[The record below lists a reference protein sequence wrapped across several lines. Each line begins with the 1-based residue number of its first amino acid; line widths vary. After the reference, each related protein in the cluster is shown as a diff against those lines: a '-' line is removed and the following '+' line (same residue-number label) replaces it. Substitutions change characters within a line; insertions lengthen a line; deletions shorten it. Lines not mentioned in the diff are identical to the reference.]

1 LLARKKWYYKTKIEK
16 NEVISKLIVQL
27 VDIPDM
33 GSCTI
38 YPVKDQS
45 YLKKCYP
52 HVSDG
57 ARALVQDNYNL
68 GQGKWRLVEE
78 FLNHEIP
85 IVYQNTEY
93 SPYSSLTNS
102 FYEPTNTT
110 VLTID
115 FMNIQGAANFMGIA
129 AEAEAMNN
137 NLSKY
142 LDKNKKLHNH
152 WFVLHYP
159 TNDLVRKISDSTNL
173 SSNTSSTTKRSES
186 SDVVQIDG
194 FVAYTDFDYYIT
206 STENACLQRRIIIN
220 QQGYEEEMI
229 KYDYKCVNNKKNKW
243 RIISKGNFYNIIS
256 SYDAKCLTYSNNRLF
271 MNYCNN
277 NSNQQFSFRN
287 KKNLFT

>member
-1 LLARKKWYYKTKIEK
+1 MHLKDDAIKVKIPGGFDTIDDLIQAIANGSVLNEAAKYDKKYKEFFYTGEEIYPILKDVRGKIVLLARKKWYYKTKIEK

-110 VLTID
+110 VFTID
-115 FMNIQGAANFMGIA
+115 LMNIQGAANLQGI
-129 AEAEAMNN
+129 N
-137 NLSKY
+137 
-142 LDKNKKLHNH
+142 
-152 WFVLHYP
+152 
-159 TNDLVRKISDSTNL
+159 
-173 SSNTSSTTKRSES
+173 
-186 SDVVQIDG
+186 
-194 FVAYTDFDYYIT
+194 
-206 STENACLQRRIIIN
+206 C
-220 QQGYEEEMI
+220 
-229 KYDYKCVNNKKNKW
+229 
-243 RIISKGNFYNIIS
+243 
-256 SYDAKCLTYSNNRLF
+256 
-271 MNYCNN
+271 
-277 NSNQQFSFRN
+277 
-287 KKNLFT
+287 